1 MRHQGPHPEH
11 PLGGPRGRRRTEL
24 SKHVARGCRMDSAT
38 TGKERAMKTVSDLLR
53 AKAARLVSI
62 RPDASVLDAIKLL
75 AQEDVGAAIVMEGER
90 LAGIFSER
98 DYTRKVILQ
107 GRSSN
112 STRVEEIMTRT
123 VISVSTRT
131 RECMQLMTEKQIRH
145 LPVLDDKR
153 VIGMV
158 SIRDIVGDIIAD
170 QDFTIE
176 QLEHYISGQ

>member
-1 MRHQGPHPEH
+1 
-11 PLGGPRGRRRTEL
+11 
-24 SKHVARGCRMDSAT
+24 
-38 TGKERAMKTVSDLLR
+38 MKSVSDLLR
-53 AKAARLVSI
+53 AKPARLVSI

-75 AQEDVGAAIVMEGER
+75 AREDIGAAIVMESDR

-107 GRSSN
+107 GRASN
-112 STRVEEIMTRT
+112 TTRVDEIMTKSVITVSPRT
-123 VISVSTRT
+123 ST
-131 RECMQLMTEKQIRH
+131 RECMQLMTDKQIRH
-145 LPVLDDKR
+145 LPVVDDKR

>member
-1 MRHQGPHPEH
+1 
-11 PLGGPRGRRRTEL
+11 
-24 SKHVARGCRMDSAT
+24 
-38 TGKERAMKTVSDLLR
+38 MKTVAELLR
-53 AKAARLVSI
+53 MKPARIVKI
-62 RPDASVLDAIKLL
+62 TPEISVLEAIKVL
-75 AQEDVGAAIVMEGER
+75 ASEDIGAALVMTGDR

-107 GRSSN
+107 GRSADT
-112 STRVEEIMTRT
+112 TRVEEIMTPN
-123 VISVSTRT
+123 VVVVSPRSRS
-131 RECMQLMTEKQIRH
+131 RECMALMTEKSIRH
-145 LPVLDDKR
+145 LPVVDEGR